1 MNYREYQGARDMA
14 WRILLRE
21 GICALPVG
29 IVGLCG
35 RLGIAVQGYTP
46 QDQKEGFSVIMKGQP
61 VIYVRRDRPKT
72 RKRFTVAHELGHIL
86 LGHVGEYPLSRDP
99 LPQDDPRE
107 KAANAFAVR
116 ILAPA
121 CVLWGC
127 GVQTPE
133 EIAALCGISLEAA
146 AFRAGRLALLR
157 QRNKFLT
164 SPLERAVYEQFQPF
178 ITCHRQAAHLPGADG
193 LFLPR

>member
-21 GICALPVG
+21 GVRDLPVG
-29 IVGLCG
+29 IVELC
-35 RLGIAVQGYTP
+35 RQLGISVMQYGPESDT
-46 QDQKEGFSVIMKGQP
+46 QKDGFCVMADGVP
-61 VIYVRRDRPKT
+61 VIHVRRDRPKA

-157 QRNKFLT
+157 QRDKFLT

-178 ITCHRQAAHLPGADG
+178 IACHRQAAH
-193 LFLPR
+193 R